1 MSDMIIQIIAGVIG
15 TVGFAVLFRLKP
27 SHWILA
33 AIDGFF
39 ACVCYL
45 VSADILGTVFLPN
58 VLASFVC
65 AYGAEIF
72 ARTAKAPA
80 TVFLLPGII
89 VFVPGRPLYY
99 SMSNLLNAN
108 YAEAARYLL
117 LTVEIAVALGGGII
131 AASILKIVTFKV
143 YDKIKLKILSKK

>member
-33 AIDGFF
+33 AIDGFL
-39 ACVCYL
+39 ACVCY
-45 VSADILGTVFLPN
+45 VVCADILETVFLPN
-58 VLASFVC
+58 VLAAFVC
-65 AYGAEIF
+65 AYGAEVF
-72 ARTAKAPA
+72 ARIAKAPS

-99 SMSNLLNAN
+99 SMSNLLNEN
-108 YAEAARYLL
+108 YSEAGRFL
-117 LTVEIAVALGGGII
+117 LTTIEIAAAIGGGII
-131 AASILKIVTFKV
+131 AASLLKIVTFKV
-143 YDKIKLKILSKK
+143 YDKIKLKISSKS